1 MGGKKVPLLL
11 FAFIVFLILAAEFV
25 NGWTDAPNAIA
36 TVVATKALKPRT
48 AVVLAVTGNILG
60 AFYGQAVA
68 QTIGTE
74 IVRPDAINLV
84 TLGAAL
90 IGIVVWATAASWF
103 GIPTSESHA
112 LLAGLAGAGLATAGP
127 AALLLS
133 GWKKIF
139 LGLVISVL
147 FGAIGGFSLVWVL
160 KFFSADWSPRKTN
173 RIFNTLQ
180 IVAAA
185 GMAFSHGS
193 NDGQKFIGLFTLTL
207 VLSGFLPVFQVQPW
221 VVLLCSVVMGAG
233 TSVGGWRIIEKV
245 GSKMVKLEPDQGLA
259 AQTAAAASILFA
271 SSLGVP
277 LSTTHTITTA
287 IMGAGTT
294 RGLSAVNWGVA
305 KELVLAW
312 VFTFPVCGL
321 IGYLTAWILTGLF

>member
-1 MGGKKVPLLL
+1 MAL
-11 FAFIVFLILAAEFV
+11 FPFFFVLCLILAAEFV

-36 TVVATKALKPRT
+36 TVVATKALKPKT
-48 AVVLAVTGNILG
+48 AVTLAMVGNIVG
-60 AFYGQAVA
+60 AFYGRAVA
-68 QTIGTE
+68 KTIGTE
-74 IVRPDAINLV
+74 IVHPEAINLV

-90 IGIVVWATAASWF
+90 IGIVVWATAASRF

-112 LLAGLAGAGLATAGP
+112 LLAGLAGAGIATAGP

-133 GWKKIF
+133 GWKKVF

-147 FGAIGGFSLVWVL
+147 FGAVGGFGVVWVL
-160 KFFSADWSPRKTN
+160 KLISRDWPQGKTN
-173 RIFNTLQ
+173 RVFNLLQ
-180 IVAAA
+180 IIAA
-185 GMAFSHGS
+185 GGMALSHGS

-207 VLSGFLPVFQVQPW
+207 VLSGFLPAFQVQPW

-245 GSKMVKLEPDQGLA
+245 GTKMVKLEPDQGLA

-277 LSTTHTITTA
+277 LSTTHTISTA
-287 IMGAGTT
+287 IMGAGLT
-294 RGLSAVNWGVA
+294 RGLSAVNWRVA
-305 KELVLAW
+305 RELVLAW

-321 IGYLTAWILTGLF
+321 IGYMTAWVITRLF

>member
-1 MGGKKVPLLL
+1 MAIPFYFVAL
-11 FAFIVFLILAAEFV
+11 LILAAEFV

-36 TVVATKALKPRT
+36 TVVATKALKPRA
-48 AVVLAVTGNILG
+48 AVVLAVTGNMLG
-60 AFYGQAVA
+60 AFYGRAVA

-74 IVRPDAINLV
+74 IVRPEAINLV

-90 IGIVVWATAASWF
+90 LGIVVWATAASWF
-103 GIPTSESHA
+103 GVPTSESHA

-133 GWKKIF
+133 GWKKVF

-147 FGAIGGFSLVWVL
+147 FGAVGGFGLVWML
-160 KFFSADWSPRKTN
+160 KLLSMGWPPAKKD
-173 RIFNTLQ
+173 RIFNLLQ
-180 IVAAA
+180 IVAAG

-207 VLSGFLPVFQVQPW
+207 VLAGVLPVFQVQPW
-221 VVLLCSVVMGAG
+221 VVLLCSAVMGAG
-233 TSVGGWRIIEKV
+233 NSVGGWRIIEKV
-245 GSKMVKLEPDQGLA
+245 GSKMVKLKPDQGLA

-277 LSTTHTITTA
+277 LSTTHTIATA

-294 RGLSAVNWGVA
+294 RGWSAVNWGVA
-305 KELVLAW
+305 RELVLAW

-321 IGYLTAWILTGLF
+321 IGYLTARILTGLF

>member
-1 MGGKKVPLLL
+1 MPIPFYCITL
-11 FAFIVFLILAAEFV
+11 LILAAEFV

-36 TVVATKALKPRT
+36 TVVATKALKPKT
-48 AVVLAVTGNILG
+48 AVALAVVGNILG

-68 QTIGTE
+68 KTIGTE
-74 IVRPDAINLV
+74 IVHPAAINLV

-90 IGIVVWATAASWF
+90 VGIVVWATAASWF

-133 GWKKIF
+133 GWKKVF

-147 FGAIGGFSLVWVL
+147 FGAAGGFGLVWVL
-160 KFFSADWSPRKTN
+160 KFFCMDWSQTKKN

-180 IVAAA
+180 VIAAS

-193 NDGQKFIGLFTLTL
+193 NDGQKFIGLFTLTM
-207 VLSGFLPVFQVQPW
+207 VLSGCLPVFQVQPW
-221 VVLLCSVVMGAG
+221 VVLLCSMVMGAG
-233 TSVGGWRIIEKV
+233 TSIGGWRIIEKV
-245 GSKMVKLEPDQGLA
+245 GTKMVKLEPDQGLA
-259 AQTAAAASILFA
+259 AQTAAAVSILFA

-294 RGLSAVNWGVA
+294 RGWSAVNWRVA

-312 VFTFPVCGL
+312 FFTFPVCGL
-321 IGYLTAWILTGLF
+321 IGYLTAWVLTRFF